1 MRNIGLCCS
10 RRRIPKNY
18 RGDQTIRKKYIYFIL
33 TGVAVLGHSVMYG
46 VVGAIFT
53 KIPEEYQWIATL
65 FLPVYR
71 EVAAWMFLKLI
82 YNATDSHD
90 TDIAQLLVQHFIGVK
105 HTLFLTI
112 ALGTVATQA
121 STYIVIGQDFLI
133 NIYLCMRSIY
143 MLKYK
148 KNEASVDQAHKNIQ
162 ELVLNERI
170 EFATP
175 LSYVVCFLMAYY
187 GPNAEI
193 MGNIKFSSWHYGDVA
208 SVGKF
213 LSVLS
218 LLFAVDFASGFVS
231 AILLWIFCNI
241 NLIKI
246 LLELQRDLWIMM
258 AVQESFAMVSVT
270 HISLYL
276 NVIWSTLFYFY

>member
-1 MRNIGLCCS
+1 
-10 RRRIPKNY
+10 
-18 RGDQTIRKKYIYFIL
+18 
-33 TGVAVLGHSVMYG
+33 
-46 VVGAIFT
+46 
-53 KIPEEYQWIATL
+53 
-65 FLPVYR
+65 
-71 EVAAWMFLKLI
+71 
-82 YNATDSHD
+82 
-90 TDIAQLLVQHFIGVK
+90 
-105 HTLFLTI
+105 
-112 ALGTVATQA
+112 
-121 STYIVIGQDFLI
+121 
-133 NIYLCMRSIY
+133 